1 MIKKLLALSILAAM
15 LVIVAAGC
23 GSLPKSAVAEVNGKV
38 ITRED
43 LDRAIEDLKAQYAQ
57 QGGFPE
63 ADTPEYSALQKQVA
77 ERLVNEEILWF
88 EADKIGISVSDE
100 EVNNQLDQYKQQA
113 GGDEQFNTQLQ
124 QQNYTVD
131 KLKDQIRKSLLFQKL
146 YPEVTKDAAQVTDEQ
161 AQQYYDANP
170 TMFQQPETRTVR
182 HILVADEATANTV
195 EARLAAGEDFSTL
208 AFELST
214 DPSKDPEGANLT
226 PEKRD
231 PEKTCLKLGTCGSL
245 GSVPTTNSGFVPEFE
260 AAMKKLALNEISA
273 PVKTSFGYHI
283 IQVTEIKPAGQQTF
297 AEVKE
302 DLKQGL
308 ATENQRTAFE
318 AWFNGIK
325 GEYNVTY
332 ADEFKP
338 EPTTPTT
345 AQTTGGAQTTGAS
358 TAAAPAP

>member
-1 MIKKLLALSILAAM
+1 MIKKLLALSILAAL

-63 ADTPEYSALQKQVA
+63 PDTPEYSALQKQVA

-88 EADKIGISVSDE
+88 EADKMGITVSDE

-113 GGDEQFNTQLQ
+113 GGEEQFNTQLQ

-161 AQQYYDANP
+161 AQQYYNANP
-170 TMFQQPETRTVR
+170 TLFQQPETRTVR
-182 HILVADEATANTV
+182 HILVADEATANSV
-195 EARLAAGEDFSTL
+195 EARLAAGEDFATV
-208 AFELST
+208 AKEVST
-214 DPSKDPEGANLT
+214 DPGSKDKGGDLGA
-226 PEKRD
+226 
-231 PEKTCLKLGTCGSL
+231 
-245 GSVPTTNSGFVPEFE
+245 VPTVNSGFVPEFE
-260 AAMKKLALNEISA
+260 AAMNKLALNEISA
-273 PVKTSFGYHI
+273 PVKSSFGYHI
-283 IQVTEIKPAGQQTF
+283 IQVTAITPAGQQTF

-318 AWFNGIK
+318 DWFNGVK

-338 EPTTPTT
+338 EPTTPTA